1 MTKRERER
9 EIKVKNPERA
19 RQVKWPKQ
27 RNKKMTERKRIQ
39 RQKKMIN
46 LIKRKRKRE
55 RYIDKEIERKKTMNN

>member
-1 MTKRERER
+1 
-9 EIKVKNPERA
+9 
-19 RQVKWPKQ
+19 
-27 RNKKMTERKRIQ
+27 MTERKRIQ

>member
-1 MTKRERER
+1 
-9 EIKVKNPERA
+9 
-19 RQVKWPKQ
+19 
-27 RNKKMTERKRIQ
+27 MTERKTIQ